1 MSFID
6 LHSLTVSNFNSAL
19 KVLKWRPAS
28 TLLWTSSCSYLRP
41 ITVQLEKHLVP
52 RETPVS
58 LQKSN
63 CKSRFGETWRTP
75 NETRNVVTTPFHI
88 SLPTTP
94 RWLSWFPAAQLA
106 ERSISGFILIQSC
119 IGLGFA
125 CRCTDYLIVQ
135 KKWMNFTAWRCA
147 IFHMSCF
154 TFSLHPPYPTRSR
167 DGLCNVSL
175 RDGLC
180 KITEYLCK
188 IFVQMWAAQD
198 GCTVQCTVWTRQDCN
213 GWVVQIGL
221 CKIRWTVLAICAKAT
236 IYVKNN

>member
-135 KKWMNFTAWRCA
+135 KKWMNFTAWRCNFPPVV
-147 IFHMSCF
+147 FHFLSPPPLPHALQRWAVQRISARF
-154 TFSLHPPYPTRSR
+154 AVQNNWISLQDICS
-167 DGLCNVSL
+167 NVSCTRWVHSMNQTRL
-175 RDGLC
+175 QWLSCANWPVQNKMNCVG
-180 KITEYLCK
+180 YLSK
-188 IFVQMWAAQD
+188 S
-198 GCTVQCTVWTRQDCN
+198 N
-213 GWVVQIGL
+213 Y
-221 CKIRWTVLAICAKAT
+221 ICAE
-236 IYVKNN
+236 

>member
-135 KKWMNFTAWRCA
+135 KKRRTLRREGVQFFTCRVLLSLSTPLTPRAPEMGCA
-147 IFHMSCF
+147 
-154 TFSLHPPYPTRSR
+154 T
-167 DGLCNVSL
+167 
-175 RDGLC
+175 
-180 KITEYLCK
+180 YLCA
-188 IFVQMWAAQD
+188 M
-198 GCTVQCTVWTRQDCN
+198 G
-213 GWVVQIGL
+213 
-221 CKIRWTVLAICAKAT
+221 CAK
-236 IYVKNN
+236 